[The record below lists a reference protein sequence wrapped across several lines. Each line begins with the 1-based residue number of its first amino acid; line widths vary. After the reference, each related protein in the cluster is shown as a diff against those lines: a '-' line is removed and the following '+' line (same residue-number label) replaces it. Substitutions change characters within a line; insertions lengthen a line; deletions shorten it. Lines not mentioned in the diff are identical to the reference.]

1 MSIETIHEPVYVVG
15 IDLGTTNSVVAYTE
29 AEVNADTEPGIR
41 IFRIPQLVDA
51 GLSRRRRCIAF
62 ISAVARSPRRPR
74 RRIGP
79 AMGPGKPY
87 GRGHFCQR
95 PRRRNTLAH
104 DCIGQVMA
112 LSHRWWTGT
121 SRSCPGKGRTMGEK
135 LSPVEASA
143 AILAHIRDSWNY
155 AMARENYQLR
165 LENQEIFLTVPASFD
180 AVARNLTVQAA
191 ELAGLIKT
199 TLLEEPQAAF
209 YAWIDGNRGKWRD
222 LVRVDDLIMVAD
234 VGGGT
239 TDLSLIKVT
248 ESDGELN
255 LERVAVGKHLLVGG
269 DNMDLTLAY
278 AVAANLA
285 AEGKKLDAH
294 QMRGLSYGCRSAK
307 EYRFHP

>member
-1 MSIETIHEPVYVVG
+1 M
-15 IDLGTTNSVVAYTE
+15 
-29 AEVNADTEPGIR
+29 
-41 IFRIPQLVDA
+41 
-51 GLSRRRRCIAF
+51 
-62 ISAVARSPRRPR
+62 
-74 RRIGP
+74 
-79 AMGPGKPY
+79 
-87 GRGHFCQR
+87 
-95 PRRRNTLAH
+95 
-104 DCIGQVMA
+104 
-112 LSHRWWTGT
+112 
-121 SRSCPGKGRTMGEK
+121 
-135 LSPVEASA
+135 
-143 AILAHIRDSWNY
+143 
-155 AMARENYQLR
+155 
-165 LENQEIFLTVPASFD
+165 PASFD

-191 ELAGLIKT
+191 ELAGLTKT

-255 LERVAVGKHLLVGG
+255 LERIAVGKHLLVGG

-294 QMRGLSYGCRSAK
+294 QMRGLSYACRSAK
-307 EYRFHP
+307 EYLFTHEEGTIRSHYHSGPGKPPSSAAPSKRS